1 MPSPLII
8 MVGADKGGVGKTQ
21 VSRALRDY
29 FDSPPLAALPKPE
42 MYDGQYPRGDLVQ
55 FCPSAHIVNLTDIAD
70 QMKVF
75 GDFEG
80 VRIIDIPAGVLGFAL
95 RSCDEAMLLDD
106 VRSGKLRMALLHV
119 LGPSVSSMDEI
130 ADATAL
136 LGTAASHFIVKNR
149 INETN
154 FFEWDQNSAY
164 SRSLQALAGVTID
177 VPHLDTTTNES
188 IQQAKCSFVEFC
200 ASSRN
205 RVLRGRAGKWLERT
219 CSGFDRV
226 GIGRMIEETYR

>member
-1 MPSPLII
+1 MAPPVIILI
-8 MVGADKGGVGKTQ
+8 GADKGGVGKTQ
-21 VSRALRDY
+21 VARALRDY
-29 FDSPPLAALPKPE
+29 FETPGLSALPKPR

-55 FCPSAHIVNLTDIAD
+55 FCREASVVNLTDIAD

-75 GDFEG
+75 DEMAG
-80 VRIIDIPAGVLGFAL
+80 VTVVDIPAGVLGYTL
-95 RSCDEAMLLDD
+95 RACDEARLLDD
-106 VRSGKLRMALLHV
+106 VRDGKLRMALIHV

-154 FFEWDQNSAY
+154 FFEWDQSSAY

-177 VPHLDTTTNES
+177 VPHLDTTTNEAV
-188 IQQAKCSFVEFC
+188 QQAKMGFVEFVG
-200 ASSRN
+200 SGHSRT
-205 RVLRGRAGKWLERT
+205 LRGRAAKWLERT
-219 CSGFDRV
+219 CAGFEKV
-226 GIGRMIEETYR
+226 GLGRMIEETHR